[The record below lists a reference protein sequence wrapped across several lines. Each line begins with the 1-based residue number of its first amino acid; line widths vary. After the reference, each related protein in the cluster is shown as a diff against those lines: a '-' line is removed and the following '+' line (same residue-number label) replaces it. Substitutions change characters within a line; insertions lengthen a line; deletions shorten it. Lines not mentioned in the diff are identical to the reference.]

1 MDLGLPFWGL
11 EPQRPQLGV
20 RLDPVYTYCS
30 TDETPEYVQGGQKY
44 VKLNML
50 LLLLFFRAG
59 VQPTLDPYA
68 EAFL

>member
-1 MDLGLPFWGL
+1 MTQDFYQTGLNGRCLDKINGTSFTVSTI
-11 EPQRPQLGV
+11 QRL
-20 RLDPVYTYCS
+20 
-30 TDETPEYVQGGQKY
+30 
-44 VKLNML
+44 L